1 MISVG
6 GPLCQFA
13 QFGRWM
19 WRIVLFRSID
29 HCSLRWLCC
38 RVRCWMLQDM
48 DNMEASCVFYVNVG
62 TFTHLEQSK
71 ISLLTDNKIG
81 IVWLTVQH
89 ALSVSVSFMYYP
101 GDYLRPTSADDLSL
115 EQYPIYIWQSC
126 DFGCLTAQ
134 FIHGNKQTTSDRLIA
149 HLGAVGNPCNLQLY
163 PAGVMLC
170 IMNML
175 AATCSILTWG

>member
-1 MISVG
+1 
-6 GPLCQFA
+6 
-13 QFGRWM
+13 
-19 WRIVLFRSID
+19 
-29 HCSLRWLCC
+29 
-38 RVRCWMLQDM
+38 MLQDM

-115 EQYPIYIWQSC
+115 EQYPIYI
-126 DFGCLTAQ
+126 
-134 FIHGNKQTTSDRLIA
+134 
-149 HLGAVGNPCNLQLY
+149 
-163 PAGVMLC
+163 
-170 IMNML
+170 
-175 AATCSILTWG
+175 